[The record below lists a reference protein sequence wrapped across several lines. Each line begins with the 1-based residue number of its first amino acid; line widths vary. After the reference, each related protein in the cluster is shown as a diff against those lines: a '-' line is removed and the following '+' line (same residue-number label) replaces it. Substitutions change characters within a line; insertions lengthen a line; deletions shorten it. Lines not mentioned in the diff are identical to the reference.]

1 MRENSLIIKKK
12 KNPGWQAG
20 SGGEGSCSQA
30 KPDDPSLIPGTHLE
44 GKTWLPQMSF
54 DPQGTQ
60 YMCVSSPK
68 YTQNKHA
75 IHIDIKQFIWKNVLI
90 K

>member
-1 MRENSLIIKKK
+1 MNHSNIPPFMITRTPLSYMRENSLIIKKK

-44 GKTWLPQMSF
+44 GKT
-54 DPQGTQ
+54 
-60 YMCVSSPK
+60 
-68 YTQNKHA
+68 
-75 IHIDIKQFIWKNVLI
+75 
-90 K
+90 

>member
-1 MRENSLIIKKK
+1 
-12 KNPGWQAG
+12 
-20 SGGEGSCSQA
+20 
-30 KPDDPSLIPGTHLE
+30 LIPGTHLE